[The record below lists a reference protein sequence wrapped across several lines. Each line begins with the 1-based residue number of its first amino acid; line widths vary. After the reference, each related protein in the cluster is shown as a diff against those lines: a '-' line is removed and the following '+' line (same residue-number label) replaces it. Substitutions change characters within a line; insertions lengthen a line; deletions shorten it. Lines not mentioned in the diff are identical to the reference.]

1 MLDVETRYFRKEY
14 TALALKNVSQKL
26 YLYFQA
32 HQVTILTNQPLR
44 VTLHKLDL
52 SGWLLKWAIELSEY
66 RIKYQPKLLLKGQVI
81 VDFIAEL
88 PKEKKTHLANHPGKQ
103 WWTLHVDGASKVSRS
118 GVGLILQSPT
128 RELMEQAIRLSFF
141 ASNNEVEYDV
151 LVELDLALV
160 LAATKLEI
168 RSDSLLIVE
177 HIQQEYEAKDEHMTR
192 YLAMVESHLK
202 KLDKW
207 VIRRVPVRRMGRQT
221 H

>member
-1 MLDVETRYFRKEY
+1 
-14 TALALKNVSQKL
+14 
-26 YLYFQA
+26 
-32 HQVTILTNQPLR
+32 
-44 VTLHKLDL
+44 
-52 SGWLLKWAIELSEY
+52 
-66 RIKYQPKLLLKGQVI
+66 
-81 VDFIAEL
+81 
-88 PKEKKTHLANHPGKQ
+88 
-103 WWTLHVDGASKVSRS
+103 
-118 GVGLILQSPT
+118 
-128 RELMEQAIRLSFF
+128 MEQAIRLSFF